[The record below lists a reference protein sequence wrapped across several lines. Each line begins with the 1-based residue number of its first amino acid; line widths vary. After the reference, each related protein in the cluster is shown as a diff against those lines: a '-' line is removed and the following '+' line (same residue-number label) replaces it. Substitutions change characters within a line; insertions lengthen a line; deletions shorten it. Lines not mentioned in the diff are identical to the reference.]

1 MGFATINPTT
11 GEMLQEF
18 DSLNDEALEEKVA
31 LAVEAFQSW
40 RQTTFKQRATL
51 FRKAADLLESE
62 KQRWGEIMT
71 LEMGKPVG
79 SAAAEAEKCAWVCR
93 YYADNAAEFLAD
105 EVVETDAK
113 ISYVHYQPLG
123 PILAIMPWNFPF
135 WQFFRFA
142 APGLMAGNVA
152 FLKHAPNVPQ
162 CALAIQEIFDRA
174 GFPKG
179 VMQNLFIEPE
189 QARDLLADQ
198 RVKAVTLTGS
208 VRAGKSVAEAAGA
221 HLKKVVLELGG
232 SDPFIVLPSA
242 DLDKAVSTAVTARM
256 LNNGQ
261 SCIAAKRFILH
272 KDIAKDFEAAFV
284 AKMAALRVGDPLDPA
299 VDVGPLAREDLR
311 DGLTRQVDE
320 SVRAGAKVKLG
331 GKALAGEGYFYPP
344 TVLADIPA
352 DSPAYA
358 EEMFGPVASIFVV
371 DDLAAAVS
379 LANDTVFGL
388 GASVWTNDPLEQEK
402 VIAGIETG
410 SVFINGLVKS
420 DPRLPFG
427 GINESGYG
435 RELGVHGIREFVN
448 IKTVWIG

>member
-1 MGFATINPTT
+1 MDFITVNPTT
-11 GEMLQEF
+11 GVEIKRF
-18 DSLNDEALEEKVA
+18 DSLDDSKIEEKAA
-31 LAVEAFQSW
+31 LAVDTFHSW
-40 RQTTFKQRATL
+40 RQTSFKERAAL
-51 FRKAADLLESE
+51 FRKAAALLERE
-62 KQRWGEIMT
+62 KEHWGEIMT
-71 LEMGKPVG
+71 LEMGKPIG
-79 SAAAEAEKCAWVCR
+79 AAVSEAEKCAWVCR
-93 YYADNAAEFLAD
+93 YYADHAAEFLKD

-113 ISYVHYQPLG
+113 ISYVRYQPLG
-123 PILAIMPWNFPF
+123 PVLAIMPWNFPF
-135 WQFFRFA
+135 WQLFRFA

-152 FLKHAPNVPQ
+152 LLKHAPNVPQ

-174 GFPKG
+174 GFPEG

-189 QARDLLADQ
+189 QARELLSDR

-208 VRAGKSVAEAAGA
+208 VRAGKSVAQAAGA
-221 HLKKVVLELGG
+221 QLKKVVLELGG

-242 DLDKAVSTAVTARM
+242 DLEKAVNTAVTSRM

-272 KDIAKDFEAAFV
+272 RDIAEEFETAFLD
-284 AKMAALRVGDPLDPA
+284 KLAALKVGDPTDPS
-299 VDVGPLAREDLR
+299 VDIGPLARQDLR
-311 DGLTRQVDE
+311 DGLARQVDE
-320 SVRAGAKVKLG
+320 SVKAGAVLKMG
-331 GKALAGEGYFYPP
+331 GSSQDGDGYFYPP
-344 TVLADIPA
+344 TVLADIPIN
-352 DSPAYA
+352 SPAYH
-358 EEMFGPVASIFVV
+358 EEIFGPVATLFVV
-371 DDLAAAVS
+371 DDLDAAVS

-388 GASVWTNDPLEQEK
+388 GASIWTNDELEQER
-402 VIAGIETG
+402 VIAGIESG

>member
-1 MGFATINPTT
+1 MAFTTINPTN
-11 GEMLQEF
+11 GEMIKQF
-18 DSLNDEALEEKVA
+18 DTLDDAAIERKVA
-31 LAVEAFQSW
+31 LAVEAFQAW
-40 RQTTFKQRATL
+40 RQTTFQERADL

-71 LEMGKPVG
+71 LEMGKPIN
-79 SAAAEAEKCAWVCR
+79 SAVAEAEKCAWVCR
-93 YYADNAAEFLAD
+93 YYAGHAAEFLAN
-105 EVVETDAK
+105 EVIETDAK

-123 PILAIMPWNFPF
+123 PVLAIMPWNFPF
-135 WQFFRFA
+135 WQLFRFA

-174 GFPKG
+174 GFPEG
-179 VMQNLFIEPE
+179 VLQNLFIEPE
-189 QARDLLADQ
+189 QARNLLADQ

-208 VRAGKSVAEAAGA
+208 VRAGKSVAQAAGE

-242 DLDKAVSTAVTARM
+242 DLEKAVNTAITARM

-272 KDIAKDFEAAFV
+272 RDIAHDFEEAFL
-284 AKMAALRVGDPLDPA
+284 AKLAALRVGDPLDPA
-299 VDVGPLAREDLR
+299 VDVGPLARQDLR
-311 DGLTRQVDE
+311 DNLARQVDQ
-320 SVRAGAKVKLG
+320 SVQAGAELKLG
-331 GKALAGEGYFYPP
+331 GKALAGKGYFYPP
-344 TVLADIPA
+344 TALGSIPKN
-352 DSPAYA
+352 SPAYH
-358 EEMFGPVASIFVV
+358 EEMFGPVAGIFRMP
-371 DDLAAAVS
+371 DLDSAVS

-388 GASVWTNDPLEQEK
+388 GASVWTNDPMEQDQ
-402 VIAGIETG
+402 VIAEIESG